1 MDACL
6 VTVPNHEA
14 IVDFAFYK
22 AGQVALLLKDKAR
35 VSHGGSTSCRLVI
48 FPLDDLPFMSL
59 SQYGNGTNQLSH
71 HIFEVRPVI
80 IASCHHLFAE

>member
-1 MDACL
+1 MEACL
-6 VTVPNHEA
+6 VAVPSHEA

-48 FPLDDLPFMSL
+48 FSLDDLPFMNL
-59 SQYGNGTNQLSH
+59 HRYGNGTNQLSQ
-71 HIFEVRPVI
+71 HIFEVSN
-80 IASCHHLFAE
+80 SCCRCL